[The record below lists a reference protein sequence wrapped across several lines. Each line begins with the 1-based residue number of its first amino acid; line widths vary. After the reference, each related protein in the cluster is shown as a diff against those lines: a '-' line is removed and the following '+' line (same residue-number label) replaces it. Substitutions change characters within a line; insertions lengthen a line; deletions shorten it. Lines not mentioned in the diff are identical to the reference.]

1 MSTNPLVA
9 PVQDSTR
16 WYTGLGLVEDAADLT
31 RGIQNDS
38 WVDGSLG
45 GVGASLDMLSL
56 AVDPLGTLV
65 SWGVAWLMEH
75 VKPLKDALDWLAGNA
90 DEVAGHAGTWA
101 NVAAFTAQA
110 RQDYA
115 DRLRTEVTG
124 WFGASGDAY
133 REHAG
138 LQMQVLEGLAKAAEG
153 ISSAVE
159 GAGLLVALVRGIVRD
174 LIADFVG
181 TLAARLPQWLAAEG
195 LTLGLATPVVIGQ
208 VAALVA
214 KWVNRIQGFV
224 RGLLSSL
231 RRLSPM
237 LERLAGTFEQLRR
250 RSASDVMGRRSDWS
264 ARDPSEHPQ
273 QPSRPPDSQ
282 LPSGDPVYHRPRST
296 AIGYDSATFL
306 NFDRVRPE
314 PGYHDVVVHGETN
327 GLVRPGLIGEDGDD
341 YPANFTHPNQVADA
355 VRGNPA
361 YTGGPVRMVVCHS
374 GTIDPA
380 VDGLP
385 AGQEVANSL
394 GVPVK
399 APTNSVGVYRY
410 GPSQQE
416 PTIRDGGT
424 WVTLYPQHT
433 D

>member
-9 PVQDSTR
+9 PVVDSTR
-16 WYTGLGLVEDAADLT
+16 WYTGLGLVEDAAEIT
-31 RGIQNDS
+31 HGIQNDS

-75 VKPLKDALDWLAGNA
+75 VKPLEDALDWLAGNA
-90 DEVAGHAGTWA
+90 DEVASHAGTWA

-124 WFGASGDAY
+124 WFRASGDAY

-138 LQMQVLEGLAKAAEG
+138 LQMQVLEGLSKAAEG

-159 GAGLLVALVRGIVRD
+159 GEGLLVALVRGIVRD

-237 LERLAGTFEQLRR
+237 LERLAGIFEQLRR
-250 RSASDVMGRRSDWS
+250 RSASDVMGRRSDWVD
-264 ARDPSEHPQ
+264 RDPGKHPRN
-273 QPSRPPDSQ
+273 PARPPDSQ
-282 LPSGDPVYHRPRST
+282 LPSGDPVYHGPDST
-296 AIGYDSATFL
+296 AVGYDSRTMT

-314 PGYHDVVVHGETN
+314 PGYHDVVVHGERN
-327 GLVRPGLIGEDGDD
+327 GLFRPGVVGEDGADH
-341 YPANFTHPNQVADA
+341 PANHTHPNHIAEA
-355 VRGNPA
+355 VRGNPG
-361 YTGGPVRMVVCHS
+361 YTGGPVRLVACHS
-374 GTIDPA
+374 GTVDPSA
-380 VDGLP
+380 GALP
-385 AGQEVANSL
+385 AGQELADAL
-394 GVPVK
+394 GVPVT
-399 APTNSVGVYRY
+399 APTNAVGVNRY
-410 GPSQQE
+410 GAGQQV
-416 PTIRDGGT
+416 PMIRDGGT
-424 WVTLYPQHT
+424 WVTFHPQT
-433 D
+433 AD